1 MSCDA
6 NAQFYVEGQCGRTCN
21 SNRSVLRGNNRKIV
35 APGHPARP
43 RWDATGMR
51 LELLSKQGCLDKRRR
66 IPSPKTVVTV
76 YVLMI
81 ALHMFGWIFKKMEL

>member
-81 ALHMFGWIFKKMEL
+81 ALHMFR